1 MESEFDPDL
10 TNKLKIISLKKEQA
24 VREEDY
30 DLAMALKEICDK
42 LKIIG
47 HKIITLEQQKY
58 QAIEGE
64 DFLAAKQYK

>member
-1 MESEFDPDL
+1 M
-10 TNKLKIISLKKEQA
+10 
-24 VREEDY
+24 REEDY

-64 DFLAAKQYK
+64 DFLAAKQYKLELDRIRSQLTQIDPLDPFGT